1 MLFIVYN
8 YALIHLHKHL
18 HAFKMK
24 NLTLVDLYRKSI
36 DSVPQDNQYL
46 ITFDKKLRQ
55 LLASAVNDVLFRKG
69 QDQFTDA
76 SFQDATA
83 TTRIAT
89 VRLSSAEEITT
100 DHARLSQNQPHIYS
114 SFMPPTAEDLVQSQD
129 VQFDVKFAQSSN
141 TQLLPFSSKRS
152 RRSASSNEKYSAD
165 DVKYAREP
173 IVDEGSLHVSVF
185 MDKDGTI
192 IY

>member
-1 MLFIVYN
+1 
-8 YALIHLHKHL
+8 
-18 HAFKMK
+18 MK

-69 QDQFTDA
+69 QDQFTEA
-76 SFQDATA
+76 SFQDAA
-83 TTRIAT
+83 VTTRIAT

-100 DHARLSQNQPHIYS
+100 DHARLSQNQPLIYL
-114 SFMPPTAEDLVQSQD
+114 SFMPPTAEESVKSQD
-129 VQFDVKFAQSSN
+129 VQFDVKFAQSSS
-141 TQLLPFSSKRS
+141 TQPLPFSNKRS
-152 RRSASSNEKYSAD
+152 RRSASGNEKYSAD

-173 IVDEGSLHVSVF
+173 IVEEESLHVSVF
-185 MDKDGTI
+185 VDKDGTI